1 MTDAVDWHSRIA
13 TNFDAKYSHSPSFQE
28 RFQRW
33 SELLRLYVNGASD
46 VLDAGC
52 GSGVF
57 SEIAAKSARSV
68 LGFDASAEMIAIAN
82 ARKARAKLTNATFA
96 VAPLGDQAVL
106 GHRVFDIILCSSVL
120 EYVDNY
126 WVSFEWLAAALKPGG
141 VILFSMPNGASLYR
155 KAERLAHAATGR
167 PAYYAY
173 VKNTPRV
180 GEVEAGLSRRGFKIT
195 SLQYYAPAPL
205 LSPIARGVGRA
216 DLADNLFLIACE
228 RA

>member
-13 TNFDAKYSHSPSFQE
+13 TDFDAKYSRSPSFQE

-33 SELLRLYVNGASD
+33 SELLRLYVNGESD

-68 LGFDASAEMIAIAN
+68 LGFDASAEMIAIAD
-82 ARKARAKLTNATFA
+82 ARKARAQLSNTTFTTA
-96 VAPLGDQAVL
+96 SLGYTSVL
-106 GHRVFDIILCSSVL
+106 GGRSFDIILCSSVL
-120 EYVDNY
+120 EYVEDY
-126 WVSFEWLAAALKPGG
+126 WASFDWLAAALKPGG
-141 VILFSMPNGASLYR
+141 VILFSMPNGASFYR
-155 KAERLAHAATGR
+155 KAERLAHAITGR

-173 VKNTPRV
+173 VKNTPRA
-180 GEVEAGLSRRGFKIT
+180 EDFENGLSKRGFRIT

-205 LSPIARGVGRA
+205 LSPMARALGRP

-228 RA
+228 HA